1 MPLSKIQAI
10 NGQVTPNLG
19 RRNLVVNGAAEV
31 YQRGASATAH
41 NSYSVDRWQ
50 LKNTSGATCTH
61 QQVTDSPAPF
71 KNSVRYSAGGTSCT
85 AAQVAGIAQR
95 MEGTYTLPL
104 GWGTSAAKPCT
115 LSFWVKS
122 SVTGTYAVSTRNN
135 DTDSSFVNTYT
146 INSANTWEHKTVTFS
161 AQTAGTWLNTTGIG
175 VRLWW
180 DLGSGDNF
188 NADATGQWRSSA
200 NYLTVSNQADVVGT
214 SGALWYLTGVQLEV
228 GNTST
233 DFEHRSVGEEL
244 SLCQRYCYQHMAAN
258 GGGGGNSTE
267 DMVCTAACYD
277 TNTAYGAISLPVTMR
292 AAPTIDSHGGTN
304 YWKFYNTG
312 GVDTFNT
319 FAIINATTTS
329 VQIYNNQHIG
339 ISAGD
344 AGNFQGGHTD
354 NYIRFIAEL

>member
-85 AAQVAGIAQR
+85 AAPVAGIAQR

-214 SGALWYLTGVQLEV
+214 SSALWYLTGVQLEV

-233 DFEHRSVGEEL
+233 DFEHHSYGEEL
-244 SLCQRYCYQHMAAN
+244 SLCQRYFQ
-258 GGGGGNSTE
+258 GQGT
-267 DMVCTAACYD
+267 TAATMD
-277 TNTAYGAISLPVTMR
+277 ASGATKQTQMLMSSSLSFTSGATHRLQLNMQKPMR
-292 AAPTIDSHGGTN
+292 AAPTVYISDNNGTLGKAYWSATNTTAATYFASN
-304 YWKFYNTG
+304 YSVSLLLTA
-312 GVDTFNT
+312 VTSSS
-319 FAIINATTTS
+319 TTDMW
-329 VQIYNNQHIG
+329 V
-339 ISAGD
+339 
-344 AGNFQGGHTD
+344 
-354 NYIRFIAEL
+354 NYSLEAEL

>member
-1 MPLSKIQAI
+1 MPISKIENSSIEDTSIHGA
-10 NGQVTPNLG
+10 
-19 RRNLVVNGAAEV
+19 RNLIINGAAEV

-135 DTDSSFVNTYT
+135 DTNTSFVNTYT

-175 VRLWW
+175 VRLWF

-214 SGALWYLTGVQLEV
+214 SGATWYVTGVQLEV
-228 GNTST
+228 GSATP
-233 DFEHRSVGEEL
+233 FEHRSFADEL
-244 SLCQRYCYQHMAAN
+244 ARCQRYFQVHDKIQMAAYVN
-258 GGGGGNSTE
+258 AAFRRAESYFPFPVEMRATPSVNTLSVGNSSNIRSPATTYAGIQ
-267 DMVCTAACYD
+267 MGLTK
-277 TNTAYGAISLPVTMR
+277 NGANLHMESNASGYM
-292 AAPTIDSHGGTN
+292 TIDSR
-304 YWKFYNTG
+304 KQS
-312 GVDTFNT
+312 VD
-319 FAIINATTTS
+319 
-329 VQIYNNQHIG
+329 
-339 ISAGD
+339 
-344 AGNFQGGHTD
+344 
-354 NYIRFIAEL
+354 AEL